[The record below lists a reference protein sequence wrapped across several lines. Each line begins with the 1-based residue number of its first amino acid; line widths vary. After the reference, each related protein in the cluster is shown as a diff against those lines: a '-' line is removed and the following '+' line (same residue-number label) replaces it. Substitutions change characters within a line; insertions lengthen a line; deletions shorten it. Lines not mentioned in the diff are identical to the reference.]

1 MELLPHMQTPK
12 ESCKK
17 VLVKTCAP
25 YAHPKGH
32 NKIYCYYHH
41 VEVLSV
47 PLPCHRLASPL
58 TRRCFR
64 ARHVGSC

>member
-1 MELLPHMQTPK
+1 
-12 ESCKK
+12 
-17 VLVKTCAP
+17 
-25 YAHPKGH
+25 
-32 NKIYCYYHH
+32 
-41 VEVLSV
+41 VLSV